1 GGSVFFSPSRPVPA
15 LENHPGPGV
24 QGASLGIMRHWLF
37 RGLGGKR
44 HPASFCGDPAGNL
57 GNGFLPADA
66 ARAHRPESRATN
78 RDSVKVKVGKQA
90 DIIDRNNYF

>member
-1 GGSVFFSPSRPVPA
+1 MLLLSSPSCPGPA

-37 RGLGGKR
+37 RRLGRKR
-44 HPASFCGDPAGNL
+44 DPASFCGDPTGNL

-66 ARAHRPESRATN
+66 DRAHRPESRATN
-78 RDSVKVKVGKQA
+78 KDSVKVKLGRLKELAQLHFS
-90 DIIDRNNYF
+90 IG